1 MRYQVHDSRRVC
13 SESHCLDQHQLSADS
28 PELCNV
34 VGVVCLAE
42 CGITWQSTNA
52 LNSTHFKQYL
62 SCCEVNVKQIK
73 RISAVR

>member
-1 MRYQVHDSRRVC
+1 MIRAAFAAKVTAWINTK
-13 SESHCLDQHQLSADS
+13 LSADS

-42 CGITWQSTNA
+42 CGITWQSTYA

-73 RISAVR
+73 R